1 MSIKTH
7 LSMLIDLATIDD
19 DFDAKEK
26 HMIYMIGK
34 ANGMT
39 EVEID
44 DLVKNP
50 HPIENVETLSFEQK
64 FEYLFNI
71 VQLMKIDH
79 EVFLSEIHYCEDMAE
94 KLGFDRKVIGELS
107 KGIYADPSIT
117 SDRERLKKKV
127 EKHIRG

>member
-1 MSIKTH
+1 MSIQTH
-7 LSMLIDLATIDD
+7 LSMLIDLATVDE

-39 EVEID
+39 EAEVDELVE
-44 DLVKNP
+44 NP
-50 HPIENVETLSFEQK
+50 HPIENVETLSFDEK

-79 EVFLSEIHYCEDMAE
+79 EVFLSEIQYCENMAE
-94 KLGFDRKVIGELS
+94 KLGFNKKVVGELS

-127 EKHIRG
+127 EKHLKT

>member
-1 MSIKTH
+1 MSIQTH

-19 DFDAKEK
+19 DFDEKERQ
-26 HMIYMIGK
+26 MIYMIGK

-39 EVEID
+39 KEQVDE
-44 DLVKNP
+44 LVNNP
-50 HPIENVETLSFEQK
+50 HPIEHVESLSFDEK

-94 KLGFDRKVIGELS
+94 RLGFDPKVVGELS

-117 SDRERLKKKV
+117 SDREVLKKKV
-127 EKHIRG
+127 EKHLLR

>member
-1 MSIKTH
+1 
-7 LSMLIDLATIDD
+7 MLIDLATVDD
-19 DFDAKEK
+19 DFDDKER
-26 HMIYMIGK
+26 HMIYMVGK
-34 ANGMT
+34 ANGMAAS
-39 EVEID
+39 EVDELIE
-44 DLVKNP
+44 NP
-50 HPIENVETLSFEQK
+50 HPIENVERLSFEQK

-94 KLGFDRKVIGELS
+94 RLGFDRKVIGELS

-127 EKHIRG
+127 EKHHKM

>member
-1 MSIKTH
+1 M
-7 LSMLIDLATIDD
+7 
-19 DFDAKEK
+19 
-26 HMIYMIGK
+26 
-34 ANGMT
+34 
-39 EVEID
+39 
-44 DLVKNP
+44 VKNDETEKLARRAKAGDRSAFDEL
-50 HPIENVETLSFEQK
+50 IENPHKIEHPETLSFDQK

-117 SDRERLKKKV
+117 SDRERLKKKI
-127 EKHIRG
+127 EKHLKS

>member
-1 MSIKTH
+1 MSIRTH
-7 LSMLIDLATIDD
+7 LSMLVDLAMVDD
-19 DFDAKEK
+19 DFDDKEK
-26 HMIYMIGK
+26 LLIYMVGK
-34 ANGMT
+34 ANGLT
-39 EVEID
+39 EKEVDEIIE
-44 DLVKNP
+44 NP
-50 HPIENVETLSFEQK
+50 HPIENVESFSFDQK

-94 KLGFDRKVIGELS
+94 KLGFERKVIGELS

-127 EKHIRG
+127 EKHLI

>member
-1 MSIKTH
+1 MSIQTH
-7 LSMLIDLATIDD
+7 LSMLIDLATIDE
-19 DFDAKEK
+19 DFDEKEK
-26 HMIYMIGK
+26 HMIYMVGK

-39 EVEID
+39 EAEIG
-44 DLVKNP
+44 DLIENP
-50 HPIENVETLSFEQK
+50 HKIEHPETLSFDQK

-117 SDRERLKKKV
+117 SDRERLKKKI
-127 EKHIRG
+127 EKYLKS